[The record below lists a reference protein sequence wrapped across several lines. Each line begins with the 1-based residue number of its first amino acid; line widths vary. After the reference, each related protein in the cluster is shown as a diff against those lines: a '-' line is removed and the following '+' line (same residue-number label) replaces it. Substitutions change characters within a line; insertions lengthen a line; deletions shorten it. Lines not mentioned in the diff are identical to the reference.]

1 MIRLSGRMTP
11 RVIASRSSATFLPEK
26 SRLRAAEAADS
37 PAWRAPFSAFCCR
50 ARALPPALAAR
61 LRAVLLRDEEP
72 ERALDEERRLVELAF
87 RAVDPELRELLL
99 ERRPPELDDL
109 RDDDP
114 PDDLLRDEPLPLL
127 PLDSAIAILLRS
139 LVHAGVRA
147 ALYAHDGANVC
158 VIRQP

>member
-1 MIRLSGRMTP
+1 MRSRVIMIRLSGRMTP
-11 RVIASRSSATFLPEK
+11 LVIASRSSATFLPEK

-37 PAWRAPFSAFCCR
+37 PVARAPFCAFCCL

-61 LRAVLLRDEEP
+61 LRAALLRDDDADFVLE
-72 ERALDEERRLVELAF
+72 EERRPVELDF

-99 ERRPPELDDL
+99 ERRPLELDDL

-114 PDDLLRDEPLPLL
+114 PDDFLRDEPLPLL

-139 LVHAGVRA
+139 LVHAWCAPHYMPTA
-147 ALYAHDGANVC
+147 AVT
-158 VIRQP
+158 